1 MALKLAQFFYLR
13 DRADTEPLLLLD
25 DAFGKLDRQRTDVFL
40 RLLNSDDVGQSLVTA
55 TQHRSFAE
63 TLDFHDRRHRAFRV
77 ERVDQKA
84 QVRPADAGEDA
95 EAEAE
100 EGREVASETA
110 SAEEA
115 GDGSD
120 VASRS

>member
-1 MALKLAQFFYLR
+1 MVLKLAQFFYLR

-40 RLLNSDDVGQSLVTA
+40 QLLNSDDVGQSLVTA

-63 TLDFHDRRHRAFRV
+63 TLNFEAERHRAFRV
-77 ERVDQKA
+77 ERVDQQA
-84 QVRPADAGEDA
+84 RVQRADAGEGA
-95 EAEAE
+95 QAKAE
-100 EGREVASETA
+100 EMREVASEAA